1 MAEQRDGEERPPVGV
16 KETDGGRCTE
26 PDDAMTRVFG
36 VFGKRWTG
44 LVVAALMGGPG
55 QFAVL
60 RRSIPGISER
70 MLSDRLSEL
79 AALEL
84 VSREVDPGPP
94 LRVTYRLT
102 AAGEDLRPALV
113 ELSRWAEQHL
123 VNGAEQC
130 PEALRE

>member
-1 MAEQRDGEERPPVGV
+1 MAERRDGH
-16 KETDGGRCTE
+16 DGGGCAE

-44 LVVAALMGGPG
+44 LVVAALMSGPG
-55 QFAVL
+55 HFAVL

-79 AALEL
+79 AALDL

-94 LRVTYRLT
+94 LRVMYRLT
-102 AAGEDLRPALV
+102 EAGENLRPALV
-113 ELSRWAEQHL
+113 ELSRWAERHL
-123 VNGAEQC
+123 VDGAEKC
-130 PEALRE
+130 PKALRE